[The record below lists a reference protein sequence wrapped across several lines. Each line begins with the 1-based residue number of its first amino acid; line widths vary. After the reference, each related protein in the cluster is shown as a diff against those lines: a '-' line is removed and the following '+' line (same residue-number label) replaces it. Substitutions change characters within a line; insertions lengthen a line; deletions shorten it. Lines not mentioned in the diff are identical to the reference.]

1 MMKIFWK
8 ALKKLEVAG
17 NEENFC
23 FHFYENDLKP

>member
-17 NEENFC
+17 KEENFC

>member
-17 NEENFC
+17 NEESFC